1 MILLRRLLKSKSLRI
16 VNVAGLAVVF
26 ACMLLSYAYV
36 RHERSYDRFYS
47 KADRIYRL
55 SLRTE
60 GEPVDVRIH
69 GFETNDAM
77 TAGVSGIE
85 EVVRMF
91 KANGGEIRHEGRIDL
106 PEHFYFVSG
115 NFLDV
120 FDLHLSEGDPRT
132 ALDTPDKALISRSY
146 ARRLFGNASPLGR
159 ELTLT
164 GGRMYADRRLFVGG
178 VYDDLPETSHFHSDL
193 LVRLPDDD
201 AGMFNYVY
209 LLLRP
214 GAHPDNVARAIASN
228 MHRLNDD
235 KNGPQVTPLLFPL
248 TDIHL
253 RSHFLREHEPN
264 GNILYLYLI
273 AGANLMLLLIVL
285 FNLWLNAGLI
295 FAFNQRFYQLLR
307 LNGASSRRV
316 LQDEGV
322 LGAVLGLVA
331 VAVGYGL
338 AYAVAPRWADA
349 VPAGV
354 MAVGSLAFV
363 LTVVAVS
370 IVPVVARMSTTRFL
384 SMQGNNLRGASFAL
398 SGVKYML
405 IGQYAIVLFV
415 ALVSVCITRQIG
427 LIRTSQVGGREPAVL
442 VMQSQPMDVTR
453 RFGLLRTELL
463 RQPGIEAVTTAMQL
477 PGSAIRDGVMVWRE
491 GESRDDARR
500 IAVLAV
506 GDDFLSFFRLRPVA
520 GTAFSPLRRT
530 VDDEERM
537 LMNAIEGKR
546 TDAGAE
552 EYVVNR
558 KAAALLGFRTPA
570 EAIGQQLR
578 IYSGDGGLDYIN
590 RGTIV
595 GVTDDFNYTTTFEQT
610 EPQLIAHRA
619 FFQHCLMV
627 RLDPD
632 RTEEALAGF
641 LRVWGEVNPG
651 YPAQYTFLRD
661 VYDGVYAN
669 ELYAERLT
677 RIFSVLCLVVA
688 TLGLVI
694 VMAFVVRRRTK
705 EIGIRKINGARPS
718 DIVRMLNYRFVVWIG
733 IAFLLAAPAA
743 YALMTKWLEGFASKT
758 SLDWWLFVLTGLG
771 VLSVSVA
778 AVSWQSWR
786 AATINPVDTLK
797 ME

>member
-16 VNVAGLAVVF
+16 VNIAGLAVVF

-36 RHERSYDRFYS
+36 RHEQSYDRFHS

-69 GFETNDAM
+69 GFETDDAM

-91 KANGGEIRHEGRIDL
+91 KGNGGEIRCEGRIDL
-106 PEHFYFVSG
+106 PGEFYFVSG

-120 FDLHLSEGDPRT
+120 FDLHLVEGDPRT
-132 ALDTPDKALISRSY
+132 ALDTPDKVILSRSY
-146 ARRLFGNASPLGR
+146 ARRLFGDASAVGR
-159 ELTLT
+159 ELTLA
-164 GGRMYADRRLFVGG
+164 GRRFRRVFVGG
-178 VYDDLPETSHFHSDL
+178 VYEDLPETSHFHSDL
-193 LVRLPDDD
+193 FVRLPDED
-201 AGMFNYVY
+201 AGMFTYVY
-209 LLLRP
+209 LLLSPGTRP
-214 GAHPDNVARAIASN
+214 DAVARGIAAN
-228 MHRLNDD
+228 MRRLGATDD
-235 KNGPQVTPLLFPL
+235 PRPVSPMLFPL

-273 AGANLMLLLIVL
+273 AGANLLLLVIVL

-316 LQDEGV
+316 LTDEGV

-331 VAVGYGL
+331 VALGYGL
-338 AYAVAPRWADA
+338 AYAVAPQWAA
-349 VPAGV
+349 EVPASV
-354 MAVGSLAFV
+354 VAVGSLVFV

-370 IVPVVARMSTTRFL
+370 VVPVVARMSTTRFL
-384 SMQGNNLRGASFAL
+384 SMQGNNLRGSSFAL

-415 ALVSVCITRQIG
+415 TLVSVCITRQLG
-427 LIRTSQVGGREPAVL
+427 LIRTSQVGGREPSVL

-477 PGSAIRDGVMVWRE
+477 PGSAIRDGVRVWRE
-491 GESRDDARR
+491 GESEDDARR
-500 IAVLAV
+500 IAALVV

-520 GTAFSPLRRT
+520 GTTFSPLRRT

-546 TDAGAE
+546 TDTGAE

-558 KAAALLGFRTPA
+558 SAAALLGFRTPA

-595 GVTDDFNYTTTFEQT
+595 GVTDDFNYTTTFEET

-632 RTEEALAGF
+632 RTEEALASF

-669 ELYAERLT
+669 ERYAERLT
-677 RIFSVLCLVVA
+677 RIFSALCLIVA
-688 TLGLVI
+688 TLGLII
-694 VMAFVVRRRTK
+694 VMAFIVRRRTK

-718 DIVRMLNYRFVVWIG
+718 DIVRMLNYRFVLWIG

-743 YALMTKWLEGFASKT
+743 YVLMTKWLESFASKT
-758 SLDWWLFVLTGLG
+758 SLDWWLFLVTGLG

>member
-16 VNVAGLAVVF
+16 VNIAGLAVVF

-36 RHERSYDRFYS
+36 RHEQSYDRFHS

-60 GEPVDVRIH
+60 GEPVDVRIL
-69 GFETNDAM
+69 GFETDDAM

-91 KANGGEIRHEGRIDL
+91 KADGVEIRHEGHIDL
-106 PEHFYFVSG
+106 PGSFYFVSG
-115 NFLDV
+115 NFLNV
-120 FDLHLSEGDPRT
+120 FDLRLIDGDPRT
-132 ALDTPDKALISRSY
+132 ALDTPDKVILSRSY
-146 ARRLFGNASPLGR
+146 ARRLFGDASAVGR
-159 ELTLT
+159 ELTLA
-164 GGRMYADRRLFVGG
+164 GRRFRRVFVGG
-178 VYDDLPETSHFHSDL
+178 VYEDLPETSHFHSDL
-193 LVRLPDDD
+193 FVRLPDED
-201 AGMFNYVY
+201 AGMFTYVY
-209 LLLRP
+209 LLLSPGTRP
-214 GAHPDNVARAIASN
+214 DAVARGIAAN
-228 MHRLNDD
+228 MRRLGATDD
-235 KNGPQVTPLLFPL
+235 PRPVSPMLFPL

-253 RSHFLREHEPN
+253 RSHFQREHEPN

-273 AGANLMLLLIVL
+273 AGANLLLLVIVL

-316 LQDEGV
+316 LTDEGV

-338 AYAVAPRWADA
+338 AYAVAPQWAA
-349 VPAGV
+349 EVPASV
-354 MAVGSLAFV
+354 VAVGSLVFV
-363 LTVVAVS
+363 LTVVGVS
-370 IVPVVARMSTTRFL
+370 VVPVVARMSTTRFL
-384 SMQGNNLRGASFAL
+384 SMQGNNLRGSSFAL

-415 ALVSVCITRQIG
+415 TLVSVCITRQIG
-427 LIRTSQVGGREPAVL
+427 LIRTSQVGGREPSVL

-477 PGSAIRDGVMVWRE
+477 PGSAIRDGVRVWRE
-491 GESRDDARR
+491 GESEADARR
-500 IAVLAV
+500 IAALVV

-520 GTAFSPLRRT
+520 GTTFSPLRRT

-546 TDAGAE
+546 TDTGAE

-578 IYSGDGGLDYIN
+578 IYSGDGGLDYID

-743 YALMTKWLEGFASKT
+743 YVLMTKWLESFASKT
-758 SLDWWLFVLTGLG
+758 SLDWWLFLVTGLG

>member
-16 VNVAGLAVVF
+16 VNIAGLAVVF

-36 RHERSYDRFYS
+36 RHEQSYDRFHS

-69 GFETNDAM
+69 GFETDDAM

-91 KANGGEIRHEGRIDL
+91 KGNGGEIRCEGRIDL
-106 PEHFYFVSG
+106 PGEFYFVSG

-120 FDLHLSEGDPRT
+120 FSLHLVEGDPLT
-132 ALDTPDKALISRSY
+132 ALDTPEKALISRSY
-146 ARRLFGNASPLGR
+146 ARRLFGDASAVGR
-159 ELTLT
+159 ELTLA
-164 GGRMYADRRLFVGG
+164 GRRFRRVFVGG
-178 VYDDLPETSHFHSDL
+178 VYEDLPETSHFHSDL
-193 LVRLPDDD
+193 FVRLPDED
-201 AGMFNYVY
+201 AGMFTYVY
-209 LLLRP
+209 LLLSPGTRP
-214 GAHPDNVARAIASN
+214 DAVARGIAAN
-228 MHRLNDD
+228 MRRLGATDD
-235 KNGPQVTPLLFPL
+235 PRPVSPMLFPL

-253 RSHFLREHEPN
+253 RSHFQREHEPN

-273 AGANLMLLLIVL
+273 AGANVLLLVIVL

-316 LQDEGV
+316 LTDEGV
-322 LGAVLGLVA
+322 LGAVLGVVA
-331 VAVGYGL
+331 VALGYGL
-338 AYAVAPRWADA
+338 AYAVAPQWAA
-349 VPAGV
+349 EVPASV
-354 MAVGSLAFV
+354 AAVGSLVFV
-363 LTVVAVS
+363 LTVVGVS
-370 IVPVVARMSTTRFL
+370 VVPVVARMSSTRFL
-384 SMQGNNLRGASFAL
+384 SMQGNNLRGSSFAL

-415 ALVSVCITRQIG
+415 TLVSVCITRQLG
-427 LIRTSQVGGREPAVL
+427 LIRTSQVGGREPSVL

-477 PGSAIRDGVMVWRE
+477 PGSAIRDGVKVWRE
-491 GESRDDARR
+491 GESEDDARR
-500 IAVLAV
+500 IAVLVV

-537 LMNAIEGKR
+537 LVDAAEGHR
-546 TDAGAE
+546 TDNGSE
-552 EYVVNR
+552 QYVVNR
-558 KAAALLGFRTPA
+558 SAAALLGFRTPE

-595 GVTDDFNYTTTFEQT
+595 GVTDDFNYTTTFEET

-632 RTEEALAGF
+632 RTEEALASF

-677 RIFSVLCLVVA
+677 RIFSALCLAVA
-688 TLGLVI
+688 TLGLII
-694 VMAFVVRRRTK
+694 VMAFIVRRRTK

-718 DIVRMLNYRFVVWIG
+718 DIVRMLNYRFVLWIG

-743 YALMTKWLEGFASKT
+743 YALMTKWLESFASKT
-758 SLDWWLFVLTGLG
+758 SLDWWLFLVTGLG

>member
-16 VNVAGLAVVF
+16 VNIVGLAVVF

-36 RHERSYDRFYS
+36 SHEQSYDRFHA

-69 GFETNDAM
+69 GFETNDAR
-77 TAGVSGIE
+77 TAGIGGIE

-91 KANGGEIRHEGRIDL
+91 KGNGGEIRHEGRISL
-106 PEHFYFVSG
+106 PGEFYFVSG

-120 FDLHLSEGDPRT
+120 FSLHLIEGDPRT
-132 ALDTPDKALISRSY
+132 ALNTPDKALISRSY
-146 ARRLFGNASPLGR
+146 ARRLFGNTPAVGR
-159 ELTLT
+159 ELTLA
-164 GGRMYADRRLFVGG
+164 GGRMYANRRLFVSG
-178 VYDDLPETSHFHSDL
+178 VYNDLPDVSHFHSDL
-193 LVRLPDDD
+193 FVRLPNDD
-201 AGMFNYVY
+201 AGMFTYVY

-214 GAHPDNVARAIASN
+214 GTHPDDVARAIAAN
-228 MHRLNDD
+228 MHRLNAD

-253 RSHFLREHEPN
+253 SSHFLREHEPN

-273 AGANLMLLLIVL
+273 AGANLLLLVIVL

-295 FAFNQRFYQLLR
+295 FAFNRRFYQLLR
-307 LNGASSRRV
+307 LNGASPRRV
-316 LQDEGV
+316 LTDEGV
-322 LGAVLGLVA
+322 LAAVVGTVSA
-331 VAVGYGL
+331 MVGYGL
-338 AYAVAPRWADA
+338 AHTVAPQWAAA

-354 MAVGSLAFV
+354 VAVGSLVFV

-370 IVPVVARMSTTRFL
+370 VVPVVARMSTTRFL
-384 SMQGNNLRGASFAL
+384 SMQGSNLRGSSFAL

-415 ALVSVCITRQIG
+415 TLVSVCITRQLG

-442 VMQSQPMDVTR
+442 VMQSQPMEVTR

-477 PGSAIRDGVMVWRE
+477 PGSAIRDGVMVQKE
-491 GESRDDARR
+491 GESEQDARR
-500 IAVLAV
+500 IAVLVV
-506 GDDFLSFFRLRPVA
+506 GDDFLPFFRLRPAA
-520 GTAFSPLRRT
+520 GTAFSPIRRT
-530 VDDEERM
+530 ADEEERM

-546 TDAGAE
+546 TDTGSE

-558 KAAALLGFRTPA
+558 SAAALLGFRTPD
-570 EAIGQQLR
+570 EAIGQQLH
-578 IYSGDGGLDYIN
+578 IHSGGGGLDYIN

-595 GVTDDFNYTTTFEQT
+595 GVTDDFNYTTTFEAT
-610 EPQLIAHRA
+610 EPQLIVHRA

-632 RTEEALAGF
+632 RTEEALASF
-641 LRVWGEVNPG
+641 RRVWAEVNPG
-651 YPAQYTFLRD
+651 YPAQYAFLRD

-669 ELYAERLT
+669 ERYAERLT
-677 RIFSVLCLVVA
+677 RIFSALCLSVA
-688 TLGLVI
+688 TLGLII
-694 VMAFVVRRRTK
+694 VMAFIVRRRTK

-718 DIVRMLNYRFVVWIG
+718 DIVRMLNYRFVLWIG
-733 IAFLLAAPAA
+733 IAFLLSAPAA
-743 YALMTKWLEGFASKT
+743 YALMAKWLESFANRT
-758 SLDWWLFVLTGLG
+758 PLDWWLFLLTGLG